1 MELEAAVAQLVE
13 APHSKCGARKRMWVR
28 VPPAASMH
36 PPETVARVRELARGG
51 LNHSEIA
58 RLAGVSQPTVRR
70 WITTRRELTGCRT
83 CGHEH
88 RFDRL
93 PARRY
98 AYLLGIYLGDGTICR
113 MRRGVWDLRIFQDVR
128 YPLIIDEIATAIAA
142 VMPKNKVRAIPKGGY
157 VQISSYSKAWPCL
170 FPQAGP
176 GMKHTRKIELT
187 AWQWAYVWQ
196 EPGMLVRGL
205 IHSDG
210 CRVSNKVWHGKYAYP
225 RYFFSN
231 ESQDIQQLFRDG
243 CDLIGVE
250 YRNNRANSISVARR
264 DSVAKLDAIVGPK
277 R

>member
-1 MELEAAVAQLVE
+1 M
-13 APHSKCGARKRMWVR
+13 R
-28 VPPAASMH
+28 
-36 PPETVARVRELARGG
+36 PPEEVERVRELARGG
-51 LNHSEIA
+51 LNHCQIA
-58 RLAGVSQPTVRR
+58 RATGIPLATVRR
-70 WITTRRELTGCRT
+70 WVVTQRAITGCRR

-88 RFDRL
+88 AFDRL
-93 PARRY
+93 PAREY
-98 AYLLGIYLGDGTICR
+98 AYLLGIYLGDGTITR
-113 MRRGVWDLRIFQDVR
+113 YPKDVWALQIFQDTK
-128 YPLIIDEIATAIAA
+128 YPGIVAEIVSAIEA
-142 VMPKNKVRAIPKGGY
+142 VMPVNVVRVARRY
-157 VQISSYSKAWPCL
+157 ADQNCAQISSYSKAWPCV

-176 GMKHTRKIELT
+176 GMKHTRKIELSS
-187 AWQWAYVWQ
+187 WQWAYVWQ